1 VIFFDQLLNSFRHS
15 QFPHI
20 TSDSPLLSTSAARL
34 L

>member
-1 VIFFDQLLNSFRHS
+1 VISFEQLLNIFRHS

-20 TSDSPLLSTSAARL
+20 PSDSPLLSTSAARL